1 MYKLLTEAN
10 YKILE
15 RTYRK
20 CLEWARRFNIKFA
33 TKKYKLIHFTIAT
46 KRFNLS
52 ATIRIRDVVKNPTKE
67 VRVLGV

>member
-1 MYKLLTEAN
+1 M
-10 YKILE
+10 
-15 RTYRK
+15 
-20 CLEWARRFNIKFA
+20 KFVP
-33 TKKYKLIHFTIAT
+33 KKYKLIYFTTVT